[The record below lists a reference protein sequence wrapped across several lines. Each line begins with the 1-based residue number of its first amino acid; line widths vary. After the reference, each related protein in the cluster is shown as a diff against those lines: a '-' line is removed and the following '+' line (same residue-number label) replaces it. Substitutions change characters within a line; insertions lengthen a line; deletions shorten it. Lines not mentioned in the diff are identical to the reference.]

1 MRSFAS
7 WALGIEH
14 FDLDICFLQLTTKCI
29 KSYVNIKLETPVP
42 VRSLKLGN
50 LGHGYWLALG
60 WVTIQV

>member
-50 LGHGYWLALG
+50 LGHGYW
-60 WVTIQV
+60 